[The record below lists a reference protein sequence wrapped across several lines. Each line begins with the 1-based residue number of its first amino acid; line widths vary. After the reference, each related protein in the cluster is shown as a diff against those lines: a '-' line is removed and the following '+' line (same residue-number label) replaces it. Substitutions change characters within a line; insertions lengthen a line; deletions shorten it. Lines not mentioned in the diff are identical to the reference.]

1 MSAIH
6 VKKIGEALGAEVSG
20 VDASKPVSADTFAA
34 IRKAWLDNL
43 VIRFRGQKLTDPQ
56 MLEFSRLFGELDPPG
71 PNPYGKPFLP
81 RHPEMNVISNV
92 KEDGVPIGGL
102 GDGEAIWHSDMTYV
116 DTPPSAALLYAL
128 ELPAEGGDTYWA
140 NMYLAY
146 EALPADMKKRIQGLK
161 AIHDATY
168 NSAGIKRKGY
178 DDVTD
183 PRRAPGAHHGL
194 VRRHPETGRKCLFLG
209 RRRNSYIV
217 GLPLEESEALLDA
230 LWAHAT
236 QPRFAFCQQWQV
248 GDLMIWDNR
257 CTLHRRD
264 PFDPNARRVM
274 HRTQIKGDRPYL

>member
-1 MSAIH
+1 MGMQPNI
-6 VKKIGEALGAEVSG
+6 EAGLSYVLGWVTGLIFFLMEKQNRFVRFHAMQSILFFG
-20 VDASKPVSADTFAA
+20 GLT
-34 IRKAWLDNL
+34 
-43 VIRFRGQKLTDPQ
+43 VIRIILSFIGAFGIPGLGSYTIDAIQAQDFAVVRSMVFIGSVLYIAGLLLTDLSYTLRPAKGTSVYC
-56 MLEFSRLFGELDPPG
+56 ME
-71 PNPYGKPFLP
+71 KPS
-81 RHPEMNVISNV
+81 V
-92 KEDGVPIGGL
+92 
-102 GDGEAIWHSDMTYV
+102 
-116 DTPPSAALLYAL
+116 
-128 ELPAEGGDTYWA
+128 GGDTIFA

-146 EALPADMKKRIQGLK
+146 EALPADMKKRIKGLK

-274 HRTQIKGDRPYL
+274 HRTQIKGDRP